1 MCSFGAPQQGAA
13 NAASCPRRDLSV
25 SFASPTS
32 SPACETSSRP
42 SSSSGLTSFAGSSRP
57 LRSGFPGG
65 LRLRSGPSS
74 RRPSSSS
81 RRPSSSSGAAFFFGA
96 ALAAGAAGFGAGGG
110 WRLRSGR
117 RWRLRSRTGP
127 RASGAA
133 RAAGEP
139 RARSRAS
146 GAGRRSGGRR
156 GLRRDRDARGPEHL
170 LGVVLRV
177 DLVEDVADSPVLAH
191 EERLAQRTDS
201 PRGIRVL
208 APGAIGLV
216 HGVIGIRQELE
227 RQVVLGGERVVRRGV
242 VARDS
247 EDLDPGAL
255 QVAPAV
261 AQAARFA
268 RASGSV
274 VFRVEID
281 QNVLATTIVMQR
293 DRLARASRK
302 REIGSGRTGTQ
313 GRGSLHF
320 IGHLA
325 VPPAAKDIKVT
336 RPARAG
342 SGRAFRSTS
351 FSTRSVSSRYIR
363 KPRISL

>member
-1 MCSFGAPQQGAA
+1 MCSFEAAQQDAA
-13 NAASCPRRDLSV
+13 NAASCPRRGFSV
-25 SFASPTS
+25 SSASPTS

-42 SSSSGLTSFAGSSRP
+42 SSSSRAGLLRRSPLCGLLFAADFLAAFLFGEDF
-57 LRSGFPGG
+57 LAVFFFAAFF
-65 LRLRSGPSS
+65 LFFA
-74 RRPSSSS
+74 
-81 RRPSSSSGAAFFFGA
+81 AAFFFFLGA
-96 ALAAGAAGFGAGGG
+96 AFLLRSGLGRRSR
-110 WRLRSGR
+110 RLRSGR
-117 RWRLRSRTGP
+117 RRRLRSGQELAASGPAGPQAFGAGQEPPAAGASGP
-127 RASGAA
+127 R
-133 RAAGEP
+133 R
-139 RARSRAS
+139 RRRSR
-146 GAGRRSGGRR
+146 GLERGRR

-170 LGVVLRV
+170 LGVVLGV
-177 DLVEDVADSPVLAH
+177 DLVEDVADSSVLAH

-208 APGAIGLV
+208 APCAIRLV
-216 HGVIGIRQELE
+216 HGMIGIRQELE
-227 RQVVLGGERVVRRGV
+227 RQVVLGGERIVRRGV

-255 QVAPAV
+255 QLAPGV

-274 VFRVEID
+274 VFRIEID
-281 QNVLATTIVMQR
+281 QNVLAAPIVMQR

-325 VPPAAKDIKVT
+325 VL
-336 RPARAG
+336 RR
-342 SGRAFRSTS
+342 R
-351 FSTRSVSSRYIR
+351 
-363 KPRISL
+363 RISK